1 MPPLSD
7 GLPEEARKKFI
18 LGKLLPGCVVRLEVK
33 FPEKSKPKFL
43 VLVAEDD
50 PEYWTFIINTEI
62 HAFVHARPHLLQCQV
77 KINAAENPFLQYDSH
92 LACHEILKLRR
103 EEVVQTL
110 MHDTSGLKGHISV
123 GVRDQ
128 IIAAVKFAQTLSPNE
143 KQQILGSLTS

>member
-1 MPPLSD
+1 MLPLSD
-7 GLPEEARKKFI
+7 GLSEEARKKFI

-33 FPEKSKPKFL
+33 FPDKSKPKFL

-62 HAFVHARPHLLQCQV
+62 HSFVHARPHLLQCQV
-77 KINAAENPFLQYDSH
+77 KVNAAENPFLQYDSH

-103 EEVVQTL
+103 EEVVQAL
-110 MHDTSGLKGHISV
+110 MHDTSGLKGHISEA
-123 GVRDQ
+123 VRDQ

-143 KQQILGSLTS
+143 KQQILNSLTS

>member
-18 LGKLLPGCVVRLEVK
+18 LEKLLPGCVVRLEVK
-33 FPEKSKPKFL
+33 FSNKSKPKYL

-62 HAFVHARPHLLQCQV
+62 HAFVQARPHLLQCQV
-77 KINAAENPFLQYDSH
+77 NVNAAENPFLQYDSH

-103 EEVVQTL
+103 EEVVQAL
-110 MHDTSGLKGHISV
+110 MHDTSGLKGHISEA
-123 GVRDQ
+123 VRDQ
-128 IIAAVKFAQTLSPNE
+128 IIAAVKFAQTLTPNE
-143 KQQILGSLTS
+143 KQQILSSFTS

>member
-1 MPPLSD
+1 MSPLSD

-33 FPEKSKPKFL
+33 FPDKSKPKFL

-50 PEYWTFIINTEI
+50 PEYWAFIINTEI
-62 HAFVHARPHLLQCQV
+62 HAFIHARPHLLQCQV

-103 EEVVQTL
+103 EEVIQAL
-110 MHDTSGLKGHISV
+110 MRDTSGLKGHVSV
-123 GVRDQ
+123 AVRDQ
-128 IIAAVKFAQTLSPNE
+128 IIAAVKFAQTLTPNE
-143 KQQILGSLTS
+143 KQQILSSFTS